1 MGKKTPSSIVR
12 IVAKARP
19 KFDHEPGVVGSS
31 VYKSGEWIADIPVAE
46 AGAWAKK
53 PAHVV
58 WLGLYEPSDDLLRR
72 VQREFNLHDLAIEDA
87 LRGHQRP
94 KIEQYGEGLFIVART
109 AQMFEGRIQFGET
122 ARFRRPR
129 LRHLRSSW
137 RFDLVF
143 SRSDPC

>member
-1 MGKKTPSSIVR
+1 MGKKTPASTER
-12 IVAKARP
+12 ILAKARP
-19 KFDHEPGVVGSS
+19 KFDHEAGVVASG

-94 KIEQYGEGLFIVART
+94 KVEQYGEGLFIVART
-109 AQMFEGRIQFGET
+109 AQMSESRIQFGET
-122 ARFRRPR
+122 QF
-129 LRHLRSSW
+129 SSATAM
-137 RFDLVF
+137 
-143 SRSDPC
+143 